1 MLDVKPDSD
10 DDTFVD
16 VWFDSGKDTADGAT
30 SANLKERPEF
40 YDLWIEKG
48 RSPIVFQVFA

>member
-16 VWFDSGKDTADGAT
+16 VWFDSGKNTADGAT